1 MSTEI
6 EIKALVLNKLLKQG
20 AIGNSSLIFNEM
32 NLAGKERRVDL
43 GYLTNNRIVAIEI
56 KSEKDTLARLLGQI
70 SGYRKYFDKI
80 ILVVA
85 SKFTESAMLL
95 TDSDIEVWEVG
106 RGQIKVIRR
115 GKMIKDIDKRNYL
128 DLMTKREVK
137 LLARSQKINHSGLA
151 IYELKQEVL
160 SNINKLSKEKVKHAL
175 IDGLRNRFQMAS
187 NRFINAILEREE
199 ITPKDIPLLS
209 PHHFHVIN
217 SD

>member
-20 AIGNSSLIFNEM
+20 VIGNSSLIFNEM

-56 KSEKDTLARLLGQI
+56 KSEKDTLARLVGQI

-85 SKFTESAMLL
+85 SKFTEAAMLL
-95 TDSDIEVWEVG
+95 TGSDVEIWEVDCD
-106 RGQIKVIRR
+106 QIKIIRR
-115 GKMIKDIDKRNYL
+115 GRIIKDIDKRNYL

-137 LLARSQKINHSGLA
+137 ILARSQKINHTDLA

-160 SNINKLSKEKVKHAL
+160 SNINKLSKEKVKQAL

-187 NRFINAILEREE
+187 NRFISATLEKEE

-209 PHHFHVIN
+209 PHHFHVN
-217 SD
+217 SG